1 MSIRISRCQS
11 SAYLILFSSWELFR
25 FLILSVMCFE
35 LIAERICC
43 HWPSYVHQHHTNASV
58 SESIPSCS
66 HATHAKAAVIFI
78 LIRRV
83 REEFVD
89 YSRHKKIRFIQFDRD
104 IIYHNWR
111 EVSSAKG
118 DERVWMVDIIIVV
131 KREMWNN
138 DKIVFS
144 GRACD
149 VSGY

>member
-1 MSIRISRCQS
+1 MQ
-11 SAYLILFSSWELFR
+11 
-25 FLILSVMCFE
+25 
-35 LIAERICC
+35 
-43 HWPSYVHQHHTNASV
+43 P
-58 SESIPSCS
+58 
-66 HATHAKAAVIFI
+66 AKAAVIFI

-83 REEFVD
+83 REEFVN